1 MDKNLRDIVMAEA
14 MDVRYWAEARA
25 TFGDADDLN
34 GWCARASA
42 ELHRRLV
49 KKGIASEI
57 HMWWWDEDESAHV
70 YCVVEDHIVDV
81 TASQFHQFRNVPVVI
96 LHCRE
101 AEVYDFYQT
110 KEVFKCADKLRKFQ
124 KKTKWPPEQVAFAA

>member
-14 MDVRYWAEARA
+14 MEVRYWAEAQA
-25 TFGDADDLN
+25 EYEDLN

-42 ELHRRLV
+42 ELHKRLL

-57 HMWWWDEDESAHV
+57 HMWHWDMDESAHV
-70 YCVVEDHIVDV
+70 YCVVEDHVVDV

-110 KEVFKCADKLRKFQ
+110 KEVFKCAASLRRMQ
-124 KKTKWPPEQVAFAA
+124 KKTKWPANQVAFA